1 MHQTCHVHCHILLE
15 DSVASHTPLSHSLS
29 HTAGRFSCQPHS
41 TVTLTVTCC
50 WKIKL
55 PATLHCH
62 THCHMLL
69 DDSVASQTPLSH
81 SLSHTAGRFSCQ
93 PNSTVTFTVTYCW
106 NIQLP
111 ATLHCHTHCH
121 MLLDDSVA
129 SHTPLS
135 HSLSHTAGRFSC
147 QPHSTVTL
155 TVTYCW
161 KIQLPA
167 TLHCHTHCHI
177 LLEDSVASHTPL
189 SHSLSHTAGRLS
201 CQPHSTVTL
210 TVTCCWTIQLPAKL
224 QQVSS
229 TAAH

>member
-1 MHQTCHVHCHILLE
+1 
-15 DSVASHTPLSHSLS
+15 
-29 HTAGRFSCQPHS
+29 
-41 TVTLTVTCC
+41 
-50 WKIKL
+50 
-55 PATLHCH
+55 
-62 THCHMLL
+62 MLL

-161 KIQLPA
+161 KIKLPA
-167 TLHCHTHCHI
+167 TLHCHTHCHM
-177 LLEDSVASHTPL
+177 LLDDSVASQTPT
-189 SHSLSHTAGRLS
+189 SVVNSS
-201 CQPHSTVTL
+201 TL
-210 TVTCCWTIQLPAKL
+210 TVVLPKDLLVVFWGGCASAVAL
-224 QQVSS
+224 IPPTESECFTQSHVRF
-229 TAAH
+229 